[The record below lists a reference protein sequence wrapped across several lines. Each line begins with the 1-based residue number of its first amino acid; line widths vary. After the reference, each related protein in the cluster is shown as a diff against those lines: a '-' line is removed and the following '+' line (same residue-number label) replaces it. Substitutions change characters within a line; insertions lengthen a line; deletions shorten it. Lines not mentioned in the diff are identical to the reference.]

1 MAARNV
7 LYMRQGGRENRWPAG
22 QLAPIPDPAGADDE
36 WIVMRDLFRTKWNHL
51 RALRVQMRGTPVG
64 VSMPVYS
71 LEDFWERP
79 DVLDAFILI
88 ERWKLEKKREEERK
102 LFNLK

>member
-1 MAARNV
+1 
-7 LYMRQGGRENRWPAG
+7 
-22 QLAPIPDPAGADDE
+22 
-36 WIVMRDLFRTKWNHL
+36 
-51 RALRVQMRGTPVG
+51 MRGTPVG